1 MKTSFKI
8 GTLMG
13 IPILIHISFLIVL
26 FLFAFVFSSV
36 PEPVGFADVQPAIL
50 GYGLSLMLTI
60 LLFTCVLLHE
70 LGHSYFAKKYGV
82 EINNITLFLIGGVS
96 SMEEM
101 PREPAQ
107 EAKMAFAGPFVSFL
121 IGGILFGLNLVID
134 MMVAGYSTT
143 IPYRLVY
150 ILASINIVL
159 GAFNLIPAFPMD
171 GGRILRAF
179 FARHMN
185 YIQATRNAANV
196 GKFFAFLLA
205 LLGILSNPWNPWL
218 LLIAVFVY
226 MGASGEERST
236 AVTRTLENVKVKDV
250 MSSDVISV
258 SPEMNLEELVQFM
271 FDHKHMGYPVI
282 QHNVLKGIVTFTD
295 VHKVTQLDR
304 ISTLVSDVM
313 TRDVVT
319 ISPGDNAAEAFKV
332 LNNNNVGRLVVMEDG
347 EIIGI
352 LSRTDLMHTMTL
364 LSE

>member
-1 MKTSFKI
+1 
-8 GTLMG
+8 
-13 IPILIHISFLIVL
+13 
-26 FLFAFVFSSV
+26 
-36 PEPVGFADVQPAIL
+36 
-50 GYGLSLMLTI
+50 
-60 LLFTCVLLHE
+60 
-70 LGHSYFAKKYGV
+70 
-82 EINNITLFLIGGVS
+82 
-96 SMEEM
+96 
-101 PREPAQ
+101 
-107 EAKMAFAGPFVSFL
+107 
-121 IGGILFGLNLVID
+121 
-134 MMVAGYSTT
+134 
-143 IPYRLVY
+143 
-150 ILASINIVL
+150 
-159 GAFNLIPAFPMD
+159 
-171 GGRILRAF
+171 
-179 FARHMN
+179 MN

-196 GKFFAFLLA
+196 GKFFAFLMA
-205 LLGILSNPWNPWL
+205 LLGLLSNPWNPWL

-250 MSSDVISV
+250 MSSDIISV

-271 FDHKHMGYPVI
+271 FEHKHMGYPVI

-319 ISPGDNAAEAFKV
+319 ISPDDNASEAFKV

-347 EIIGI
+347 EVIGI